1 MATLLRSGEMCGER
15 NDDMHVGGKNANGK
29 GGAAEPEGVR
39 CDRQEQQRHEPAD
52 HQKKNQRAA
61 LVFIPQRHE

>member
-1 MATLLRSGEMCGER
+1 MSGER

-39 CDRQEQQRHEPAD
+39 CGRHEQQRYELAD
-52 HQKKNQRAA
+52 HQKKNQCAA
-61 LVFIPQRHE
+61 LVFIAQRHE